1 MDSRLSEQ
9 VQIVELRASRKRPI
23 IPDVGEILNKSTQAK
38 EGYLKLMRT
47 AYEMV
52 LNPNMSHRN
61 FEVIVKCMRINGVRK
76 TITKLV
82 R

>member
-9 VQIVELRASRKRPI
+9 DQVIQLRAARKRPI
-23 IPDVGEILNKSTQAK
+23 IPDVGEMLNKSTQAK

-52 LNPNMSHRN
+52 LNPNMSHRH
-61 FEVIVKCMRINGVRK
+61 FEVIVKCMRINGVRLNTGEK
-76 TITKLV
+76 Q
-82 R
+82 